1 MYAMPDLVPIV
12 AEIERLL
19 AANGWDQPARLYALV
34 PTADLLASEPQ
45 LAPMLADSDPEG
57 LTPVE
62 QEPFDEDVE
71 DLLPRIEWPPS
82 VRGCALVTEVYM
94 LPDGLVEARPDGVDE
109 AEWAASH
116 PEHRDVR
123 LAVGVLRDG
132 TRAATVRIRGV
143 PGTEDDLLE
152 APDLVPNLATALLAT
167 FE

>member
-1 MYAMPDLVPIV
+1 MYAMPDLAPIV

-19 AANGWDQPARLYALV
+19 AEQGWDQPPRLYALV
-34 PTADLLASEPQ
+34 PTGELLAAEPQ
-45 LAPMLADSDPEG
+45 LAEMLADSDPDG

-62 QEPFDEDVE
+62 QEPFEEDVE
-71 DLLPRIEWPPS
+71 DVLPRIEWPES
-82 VRGCALVTEVYM
+82 VRGCALVTEVFM
-94 LPDGLVEARPDGVDE
+94 LPDGAVEARPEGTDE
-109 AEWAASH
+109 AAWAAAH

-132 TRAATVRIRGV
+132 TRASTVRVRGL
-143 PGTEDDLLE
+143 PGAEDDVLE